1 MKSKI
6 LHSIFFT
13 LTCFLFYAQDEDK
26 VWEKEKDL
34 LKYEK
39 KEKYKGP
46 NDWYGSYPSNMDEE
60 DIFSGNSSGSSGGT
74 YGGGR
79 IQYNPQQLQ
88 RDRDKRY
95 NGFERGGGDG
105 TLPYDPEV
113 KRPDPIDVPDVDAP
127 DIDIPTPDIDID
139 PPMIPAIVW
148 KILLFIVI
156 FAALVYIAYI
166 IVKNRRPSDKKVL
179 IDVEDDWNPEV
190 ITKTELEL
198 KLEEAAMR
206 GDYRE
211 CVRIYFTFILKE
223 LITKGW
229 IRWKKEKTNHDYV
242 LELAGKPESFGF
254 IQAVRIYDLVWYG
267 EYQIDEEVY
276 ELLRPELENYYK
288 SLNPKD
294 E

>member
-1 MKSKI
+1 MKNRI
-6 LHSIFFT
+6 LYSV
-13 LTCFLFYAQDEDK
+13 LFIGFAFGVFAQDKDK
-26 VWEKEKDL
+26 VWQKEKEL

-46 NDWYGSYPSNMDEE
+46 NDWYGSYPSDMKDE
-60 DIFSGNSSGSSGGT
+60 DIFSGGSSGGSGGT

-79 IQYNPQQLQ
+79 IQYSPQQLQ

-113 KRPDPIDVPDVDAP
+113 QRPDPIEVPDIDAP

-139 PPMIPAIVW
+139 PPTIPFVVW
-148 KILLFIVI
+148 KILLFIII
-156 FAALVYIAYI
+156 FIALVYIAYL
-166 IVKNRRPSDKKVL
+166 IVKNRRPANKKL
-179 IDVEDDWNPEV
+179 SIDVEDDWNPEL

-198 KLEEAAMR
+198 KLEEAMER

-223 LITKGW
+223 LIRKGW
-229 IRWKKEKTNHDYV
+229 IRWKKEKTNHDYL
-242 LELAGKPESFGF
+242 LELSGKSQALGF
-254 IQAVRIYDLVWYG
+254 IQVVRIYDLVWYG
-267 EYQIDEEVY
+267 EYQIDSEMF
-276 ELLRPELENYYK
+276 ELLKPELENYYR
-288 SLNPKD
+288 SLDPTN

>member
-1 MKSKI
+1 MKIKF
-6 LHSIFFT
+6 LHSILFI
-13 LTCFLFYAQDEDK
+13 LSCFLLQAQDQDK
-26 VWEKEKDL
+26 VWEKEKEL

-39 KEKYKGP
+39 KDKYEGP
-46 NDWYGSYPSNMDEE
+46 NDWYGSYPSDMKDQNPYGG
-60 DIFSGNSSGSSGGT
+60 GNSGGT

-105 TLPYDPEV
+105 TLPYDPAV
-113 KRPDPIDVPDVDAP
+113 KRPDPIVVPDVDAP
-127 DIDIPTPDIDID
+127 DIDVPTPDIDID
-139 PPMIPAIVW
+139 PPTIPAIVW
-148 KILLFIVI
+148 KILLFIII

-179 IDVEDDWNPEV
+179 VDVEDDWNPEV

-288 SLNPKD
+288 SLDPKD

>member
-1 MKSKI
+1 MKNSI
-6 LHSIFFT
+6 LHIGM
-13 LTCFLFYAQDEDK
+13 FLLALFANGQEQEK
-26 VWEKEKDL
+26 VWQKEKEL

-39 KEKYKGP
+39 QDKYKGP
-46 NDWYGSYPSNMDEE
+46 DDWYGSYPSDMKDEE
-60 DIFSGNSSGSSGGT
+60 IFSGNSGSGSSGGT
-74 YGGGR
+74 YGGGS
-79 IQYNPQQLQ
+79 IQYTPQQIQ
-88 RDRDKRY
+88 RDRDKRL
-95 NGFERGGGDG
+95 NGFERGGGSG

-113 KRPDPIDVPDVDAP
+113 KRPDPIEVPDIDAP

-148 KILLFIVI
+148 KVLLFIII
-156 FAALVYIAYI
+156 FIALIYIAYLI
-166 IVKNRRPSDKKVL
+166 MKNRRPSNKKVL
-179 IDVEDDWNPEV
+179 IDVEDEWNPTL

-198 KLEEAAMR
+198 KLEEAAAR

-242 LELAGKPESFGF
+242 LEMSGKKESIGF
-254 IQAVRIYDLVWYG
+254 MQAVRIYDLIWYG
-267 EYQIDEEVY
+267 EYQIDEEIY
-276 ELLRPELENYYK
+276 ELLRPELEAYYK
-288 SLNPKD
+288 SLEPAN